1 MKKNLPLIIC
11 LIIALL
17 FIRLVFFIK
26 NTGDRDVKSMQNE
39 NVTISQ
45 TIPVDYGD
53 LFKYKNNLSSDG
65 TINTRFRNAVADI
78 RYDNKYFIQVYKID
92 TSFNHSLSDFITESH
107 QDKHITYD
115 QSYREINDHKLF
127 SISYKVGQP
136 EKISAIFLNI
146 FGNDAQTIEKR
157 DSIAGYYSDLKNLSI
172 QYGQN
177 QAQDIYIKPKD
188 DKASMP
194 ISIYFIKKNQA
205 LYLIIL
211 TAINNEPVTS
221 TTLKELL
228 AK

>member
-146 FGNDAQTIEKR
+146 FGNDAQTIEKK
-157 DSIAGYYSDLKNLSI
+157 GLYS
-172 QYGQN
+172 G
-177 QAQDIYIKPKD
+177 
-188 DKASMP
+188 
-194 ISIYFIKKNQA
+194 
-205 LYLIIL
+205 
-211 TAINNEPVTS
+211 
-221 TTLKELL
+221 LL
-228 AK
+228 FRS